1 MEKLPKKVETP
12 KREETKPLQNQAK
25 LEHRETKKVFATQN
39 TQEKKVV
46 VKSETNNFYEKL
58 YTFVR
63 EWEWSFQAQAFCD
76 SYYSE
81 EEKKKYG
88 ITAPWLIRKSPQ
100 HCTYWSIWFGTKSFQ
115 WEKIT
120 YEEAIK
126 RKKEAINTRNN
137 SITTNCI
144 SEKARIIAVDFIYQN
159 SWKSANIMRNYA
171 ISCREDL
178 IIWYIENSRDYYK
191 SKQQWWMVKR
201 EQKRI
206 NYFYNN

>member
-25 LEHRETKKVFATQN
+25 LEHRETKQVFATQN
-39 TQEKKVV
+39 TQEKKEV

-63 EWEWSFQAQAFCD
+63 EWEWDFQAQAFCD
-76 SYYSE
+76 SYYSK

-88 ITAPWLIRKSPQ
+88 ITATWLIRKSPA

-120 YEEAIK
+120 YEEAIN
-126 RKKEAINTRNN
+126 RKKEAINARNN

-178 IIWYIENSRDYYK
+178 IIWYIENSRDYYRD
-191 SKQQWWMVKR
+191 KQQWWMVKR

-206 NYFYNN
+206 NYFYNK